1 MSAKAKL
8 IVIFVVLAAL
18 VVTLGLQDRH
28 IRALVRERDKYQR
41 NTEALMADV
50 ETFNVRDSLSA
61 AKVKG
66 LELSLKEFER
76 YRAEDAALIK
86 SLKARNRDLQ
96 AISATQTQ
104 TIMELSTAPR
114 DTVILRD
121 SVKIPA
127 MLLHCGDAWYDFD
140 GLLANGEFTGT
151 MVSRD
156 SLLVCESVRYK
167 RFLGFLWKTKRIKD
181 REMEVLSKNPHTS
194 IQGAEFITIERP

>member
-1 MSAKAKL
+1 MKKTIPL
-8 IVIFVVLAAL
+8 IIAAL
-18 VVTLGLQDRH
+18 VLAFASYSFYVERKMK
-28 IRALVRERDKYQR
+28 ALTSERDKYAR
-41 NTEALMADV
+41 NTEAILSDI
-50 ETFNVRDSLSA
+50 ETFKVRDSLSA

-66 LELSLKEFER
+66 LELSIKEFER